1 MASPQSATSPES
13 VLAFDALLDLHFN
26 AGGEMSAEDIFS
38 LLSPA
43 PELPTPITSQ
53 HSHTITRGSESL
65 SSRSPAPTRNA
76 VVAKANREK
85 HRRYVEGLE
94 STIEKLQAQNKM
106 LAQQRESSEAR
117 LTLAK
122 AEIANLHRII
132 QSETTI
138 ATMLSS
144 LNGAITLGFNSST
157 TNQDS
162 NTKAA
167 VVPIQFNLHISP
179 K

>member
-26 AGGEMSAEDIFS
+26 AGGEMSAEEIFS

-43 PELPTPITSQ
+43 PELPTPLTSQ

-65 SSRSPAPTRNA
+65 SASRSPAPTRNA

-94 STIEKLQAQNKM
+94 ATIEKLQAQNKQ
-106 LAQQRESSEAR
+106 LQQQRESSEAR

-122 AEIANLHRII
+122 AEITNLHRII
-132 QSETTI
+132 QSESTI

-144 LNGAITLGFNSST
+144 LNGAVTLGFNST
-157 TNQDS
+157 MNQDS

-167 VVPIQFNLHISP
+167 IVPIQFNLHISP